1 MKFNELQKR
10 LWANMLKSTES
21 YRKGELCYSELVY
34 GLEGSLDAGE
44 YQDKELIEQWYNFWT
59 PLEIL
64 SVTKGDST
72 TIKDVDKYL
81 SEMEMFLK
89 SKLDIRFQEEE

>member
-1 MKFNELQKR
+1 MEFNELQKR

-21 YRKGELCYSELVY
+21 YRKGELRYSELVY

-44 YQDKELIEQWYNFWT
+44 YQDEELIEQWYNFWT

-64 SVTKGDST
+64 SATKGDST
-72 TIKDVDKYL
+72 TIEDADKYL
-81 SEMEMFLK
+81 LEMEMSLK
-89 SKLDIRFQEEE
+89 SKLN

>member
-1 MKFNELQKR
+1 MKFNALQKR
-10 LWANMLKSTES
+10 LWIDMLKSIES
-21 YRKGELCYSELVY
+21 YRKGELCYSDFIY

-44 YQDKELIEQWYNFWT
+44 YQDKEIIEQWYNFWT

-64 SVTKGDST
+64 SATKGDST
-72 TIKDVDKYL
+72 TTEDADKYL

-89 SKLDIRFQEEE
+89 SKSDFGFQE